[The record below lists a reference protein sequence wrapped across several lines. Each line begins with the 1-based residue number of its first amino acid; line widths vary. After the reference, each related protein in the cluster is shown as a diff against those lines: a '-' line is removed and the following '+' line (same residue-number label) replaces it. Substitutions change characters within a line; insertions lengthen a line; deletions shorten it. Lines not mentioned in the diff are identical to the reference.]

1 MTFQT
6 QVNEFLAVGI
16 PGEYADASP
25 RREAGY
31 ILLSNTVDDVEYPP
45 VVANAFTFS
54 ADNDGYAQV
63 GGSGVFAGVLVNP
76 KQFANY
82 QGLNAT
88 LELPS
93 GLQGGLCTFG
103 HIYVKPATAYTIGSV
118 AAFDTTTGA
127 INAYDSSADVPS
139 GYTLIENAKFIKYSG
154 EADTIAVLEL
164 GN

>member
-6 QVNEFLAVGI
+6 KVNEYLAVGVV
-16 PGEYADASP
+16 GEYADASP

-31 ILLSNTVDDVEYPP
+31 ILLSNTVDDVEYLPTI
-45 VVANAFTFS
+45 ACAFTVS
-54 ADNDGYAQV
+54 TDTEGAAQV

-103 HIYVKPATAYTIGSV
+103 HVYVQPATAYEIGYV
-118 AAFDTTTGA
+118 AAFNTTTGA
-127 INAYDSSADVPS
+127 INAYATSDDVET

-164 GN
+164 G

>member
-1 MTFQT
+1 MFQT
-6 QVNEFLAVGI
+6 KVNQELAAGVV
-16 PGEYADASP
+16 GEYADVSP

-31 ILLSNTVDDVEYPP
+31 ILLSNGDVLPTI
-45 VVANAFTFS
+45 ACAFTIS
-54 ADNDGYAQV
+54 TDTEGAALI
-63 GGSGVFAGVLVNP
+63 GGDGVFAGVLVNP

-88 LELPS
+88 LEVPS

-103 HIYVKPATAYTIGSV
+103 HIYVKPATAFEIGYV

-127 INAYDSSADVPS
+127 ISAYASDSDVPAS
-139 GYTLIENAKFIKYSG
+139 GYTLIENARFIEYAG
-154 EADTIAVLEL
+154 EADTVAVLEL